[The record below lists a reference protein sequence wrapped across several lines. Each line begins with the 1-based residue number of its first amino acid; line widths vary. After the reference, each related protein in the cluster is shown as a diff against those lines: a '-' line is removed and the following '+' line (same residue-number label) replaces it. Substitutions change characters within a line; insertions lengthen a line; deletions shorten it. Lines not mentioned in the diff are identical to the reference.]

1 MGWDNGW
8 ITLARMA
15 GSSNIYSGSVE
26 TQQAS
31 EQGQVGISMSIDFYG
46 YLSQFRNPDTEY
58 ILPEG
63 QSIVNGDPIAIAAT
77 SSQPDL
83 AEIFID
89 FVLSPEG
96 QALWLDNSI
105 RRMPVLES
113 GFWEPNAAH
122 ATDLYTVFNQTI
134 ATTGIDFNDTQSL
147 LTNSALVQYF
157 EAVFTDAHTELR
169 QAWGAIV
176 QAFNDGHIDASELD
190 FYAGLMGLPVT
201 VEDPDSGLDEKFTL
215 AYALK
220 INNNMIYNS
229 DFASTIQSL
238 WTAAAK
244 AQYIDV
250 YNQIQALLP

>member
-1 MGWDNGW
+1 M
-8 ITLARMA
+8 
-15 GSSNIYSGSVE
+15 
-26 TQQAS
+26 
-31 EQGQVGISMSIDFYG
+31 
-46 YLSQFRNPDTEY
+46 
-58 ILPEG
+58 
-63 QSIVNGDPIAIAAT
+63 
-77 SSQPDL
+77 
-83 AEIFID
+83 
-89 FVLSPEG
+89 LSPEG

-113 GFWEPNAAH
+113 AFLEPNAAH

-134 ATTGIDFNDTQSL
+134 ATTGIDFNDTLSL

-176 QAFNDGHIDASELD
+176 QAFYDGHIDASELD
-190 FYAGLMGLPVT
+190 SYAALMGVPVT
-201 VEDPDSGLDEKFTL
+201 VQDPDTSTNEKFTL
-215 AYALK
+215 EYALE